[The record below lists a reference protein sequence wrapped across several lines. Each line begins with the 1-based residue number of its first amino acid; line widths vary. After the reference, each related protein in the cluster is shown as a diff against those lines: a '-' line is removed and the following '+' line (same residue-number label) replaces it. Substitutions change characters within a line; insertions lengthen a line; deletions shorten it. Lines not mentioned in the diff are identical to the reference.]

1 MGCGMVSCFSGC
13 TRGPGS
19 RCTSALAPS
28 PVGNVDGGTP
38 AWTASLL
45 HVRVQPRQELP
56 WRREEEAMVAWVVTH
71 HRDQPARR
79 IVSEAKLPH
88 QSH

>member
-1 MGCGMVSCFSGC
+1 MWVVAWCPLWVVAWTWFTVHFCSGPVTCGS
-13 TRGPGS
+13 
-19 RCTSALAPS
+19 
-28 PVGNVDGGTP
+28 VDGGTP

-71 HRDQPARR
+71 HGDQPARR